1 METSGNPV
9 LLASPNLS
17 TTSSPLRNNTI
28 STIATGQAYIL
39 SLANLDGKYA
49 AMSSGSSSSSSSKNT
64 GINENSTCP
73 IYLYSKYTLQRE
85 QTLPG
90 HEISSTFM
98 RSVNSIAGLGRPVL
112 VSSGK
117 DGSVRVWD
125 ERSGSP
131 GIQMTDL
138 SKSRAFLSF
147 DVSLD
152 GYTVAAG
159 TELQGD
165 DASVLY
171 WDPRQPA
178 APLRTHSSTHSDD
191 ITVVH
196 FSPKRPGV
204 LLTASSDGLVS
215 LSNSDEVDEDE
226 SVINVGNW
234 GCSISQAGW
243 LPDGSRIW
251 CASDM
256 ETFGTWSEELEL
268 LQSHD
273 IRAPCLHSGPK
284 TWVTDYLI
292 NACPSSPSSDGNLDV
307 FVGSNEGDIALL
319 SNSDLA
325 TPQSP
330 GQWSLHKV
338 WSTGHEGIVR
348 SLMWDEQNQVLVTGG
363 EDGKLCVWPGLSQ
376 GGLGGRGVVFEDNAM
391 DVDIDATNIDAGK
404 NSKRTRTRATDWDAE
419 DGDTIG
425 KNGKRFKR

>member
-1 METSGNPV
+1 MEISNGSV
-9 LLASPNLS
+9 LLASPNLATASSALRS
-17 TTSSPLRNNTI
+17 TTI
-28 STIATGQAYIL
+28 STIASGETYVL
-39 SLANLDGKYA
+39 SLANFDGKYA
-49 AMSSGSSSSSSSKNT
+49 AMSSGSSLNSSTRNAGNNKNT
-64 GINENSTCP
+64 TCP
-73 IYLYSKYTLQRE
+73 IYLYSKQTLQRE

-98 RSVNSIAGLGRPVL
+98 RSVVSMAGLGRPVL

-117 DGSVRVWD
+117 DGSVKVWD
-125 ERSGSP
+125 ERSGGY

-159 TELQGD
+159 TELHGD

-191 ITVVH
+191 ITAVH
-196 FSPKRPGV
+196 FSPSTPGV
-204 LLTASSDGLVS
+204 LLTASSDGLIS
-215 LSNSDEVDEDE
+215 LSNSEETDEDE
-226 SVINVGNW
+226 AVVNVGNW
-234 GCSISQAGW
+234 GCSVSQAGW

-256 ETFGTWSEELEL
+256 ETFSTWSEELDL

-273 IRAPCLHSGPK
+273 IRGPCLHSGPR

-292 NACPSSPSSDGNLDV
+292 TASPSSPSGDSNLDV

-319 SNSDLA
+319 SNSDLL
-325 TPQSP
+325 TPQSSA
-330 GQWSLHKV
+330 QWSLHKL
-338 WSTGHEGIVR
+338 WSTGHEGVVR
-348 SLMWDEQNQVLVTGG
+348 SLLWDEKDQVLVTGG
-363 EDGKLCVWPGLSQ
+363 EDGKICVWPGLSQ
-376 GGLGGRGVVFEDNAM
+376 GGLGGRGVVVEDESAM
-391 DVDIDATNIDAGK
+391 DVDSDLSN
-404 NSKRTRTRATDWDAE
+404 KRSRSRDMDWDAE
-419 DGDTIG
+419 DVDANG
-425 KNGKRFKR
+425 KNGKRLKR